1 MHMIEFLNRDRNTG
15 VAKIFIDRD
24 QVPTAVGA
32 GLLADSSI
40 IFVGDHSFEV
50 TGARSSMSPWCSR
63 AAVANRGS

>member
-24 QVPTAVGA
+24 QVTAIKA
-32 GLLADSSI
+32 APHDSSI

-50 TGARSSMSPWCSR
+50 TEPVEHVALVLARGR
-63 AAVANRGS
+63 RE